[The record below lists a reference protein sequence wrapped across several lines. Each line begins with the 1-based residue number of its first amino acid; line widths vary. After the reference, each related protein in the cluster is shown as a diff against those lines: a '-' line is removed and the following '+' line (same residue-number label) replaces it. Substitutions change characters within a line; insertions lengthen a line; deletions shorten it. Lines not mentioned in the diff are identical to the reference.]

1 MEVAR
6 FCIAA
11 CAATKLAH
19 TACHRGGGGGG
30 GRVAGAR
37 REIRDEIDKKI
48 TDPAGHR
55 GNKDV
60 TQSAQDKG
68 G

>member
-6 FCIAA
+6 FCITAY
-11 CAATKLAH
+11 AATKLAH
-19 TACHRGGGGGG
+19 TACHRGGEGGGKA
-30 GRVAGAR
+30 AGLGAER
-37 REIRDEIDKKI
+37 REKIDKKI